1 MCASLYAIDRLPAPR
16 VLRVHIPRRRRAAL
30 AERHPAVSPRHAT
43 ALDSGSGLRV
53 AYFFGAAFAA
63 LAASASAF
71 AFASASTLAF
81 ASASALAAAFF
92 LSSSALTRASQHR
105 QPSSSRS
112 QGD

>member
-16 VLRVHIPRRRRAAL
+16 VLRVHIPRRRRATL

-63 LAASASAF
+63 LAASASAS
-71 AFASASTLAF
+71 AF
-81 ASASALAAAFF
+81 AAAFF
-92 LSSSALTRASQHR
+92 LSSSALTRAFSA
-105 QPSSSRS
+105 STTFFFAIA
-112 QGD
+112 GG

>member
-63 LAASASAF
+63 LAASASA
-71 AFASASTLAF
+71 
-81 ASASALAAAFF
+81 LAAAFF
-92 LSSSALTRASQHR
+92 LSSSALTRAFSA
-105 QPSSSRS
+105 STTFFFAIA
-112 QGD
+112 GG

>member
-30 AERHPAVSPRHAT
+30 AERHPAISPRHAT

-71 AFASASTLAF
+71 AFASAS
-81 ASASALAAAFF
+81 ALATAFF
-92 LSSSALTRASQHR
+92 LSSSALTRAFSA
-105 QPSSSRS
+105 STTFFFAIA
-112 QGD
+112 GG